1 MMAFS
6 GDDPN
11 DPSEAHAFSMAMGPG
26 QIDTLVRNALQNLW
40 MVLPREKQ
48 NVEDVE
54 KEFRRLVE
62 RALRDLR
69 EDDQALGTGGE

>member
-1 MMAFS
+1 MAFS
-6 GDDPN
+6 SDNPD
-11 DPSEAHAFSMAMGPG
+11 DPSEAHAFAMAMGPG

-54 KEFRRLVE
+54 REFRRLVD

-69 EDDQALGTGGE
+69 EDDEAFGTGGE